1 MINNNM
7 LKNGLDVLE
16 FDEVVENKEQNYL
29 YSINNVNDAYDL
41 FFRCYGHNTGEKRRI
56 HHA

>member
-16 FDEVVENKEQNYL
+16 FDEVVENTERNYPC
-29 YSINNVNDAYDL
+29 SINNVSTLLNDFL
-41 FFRCYGHNTGEKRRI
+41 EI
-56 HHA
+56 